1 MFKEIEDRLDITN
14 DLLRKIEK
22 HLRDLTLPPDIIDW
36 ANKFEHY
43 TNIVIVHLQKQKRM
57 VWQQP

>member
-22 HLRDLTLPPDIIDW
+22 HLRDLTLPPDIVDW
-36 ANKFEHY
+36 ANKLAVAKKDFPDSY
-43 TNIVIVHLQKQKRM
+43 ISDFSI
-57 VWQQP
+57 PDDD

>member
-22 HLRDLTLPPDIIDW
+22 HLRDLKKNCTDQQ
-36 ANKFEHY
+36 
-43 TNIVIVHLQKQKRM
+43 VKQK
-57 VWQQP
+57 

>member
-22 HLRDLTLPPDIIDW
+22 HLRDLTLPPDIIAW
-36 ANKFEHY
+36 ANKLAVAKKAFPDSYISDFSIPDDE
-43 TNIVIVHLQKQKRM
+43 
-57 VWQQP
+57 